1 MASTG
6 PEPVEGC
13 RITSIRSHPMPRAA
27 PQPIRPPSDQLG
39 KEKPMGKVLVTG
51 SQGFIG
57 RNLAASL
64 SAIPGAEVLAFDVED
79 DPRALRE
86 RLAQAEFVFHLAGI
100 NRPKDDAEFT
110 RGNVD
115 LTREVVGIL
124 RATGRPVPL
133 LISSSIQADQ
143 DNPYGA
149 SKRQAEEL
157 VRAYGRET
165 GAPVFVF
172 RLPNVFGKWSRP
184 HYNSVVATFCH
195 NTARGLP
202 LEVHDPGREVHLVHI
217 DDVVDGFLA
226 ALRGEPTRGAGGDPV
241 IPRTF
246 TITLGDL
253 AARIGGFPATRLTRE
268 VPDVGD
274 ELTRRLYAMYLSY
287 LPEDR
292 FAYDLETRRDPRGWL
307 AEFLRG
313 PGLGQIFVSVTRPG
327 IARGNHWHHT
337 KAEKFLVVSGEAVIR
352 FRQLGGTEV
361 IEYPVSGAEPRVVD
375 IPTGYTHSITNTGS
389 GDLITLF
396 WASEP
401 FDPGRP
407 DTHALPV

>member
-1 MASTG
+1 
-6 PEPVEGC
+6 
-13 RITSIRSHPMPRAA
+13 
-27 PQPIRPPSDQLG
+27 
-39 KEKPMGKVLVTG
+39 MGKVLVTG

-57 RNLAASL
+57 RNLVASL
-64 SAIPGAEVLAFDVED
+64 SLVPGAEVLTFDVED
-79 DPRALRE
+79 APESLRE
-86 RLAQAEFVFHLAGI
+86 RIAQAGFVFHLAGV
-100 NRPKDDAEFT
+100 NRPREEADFA

-115 LTREVVGIL
+115 LTREITEAL
-124 RATGRPVPL
+124 REDGRQVPL
-133 LISSSIQADQ
+133 LISSSTQAEL

-149 SKRQAEEL
+149 SKLRAEEV
-157 VRAYGRET
+157 VRAYGRES

-202 LEVHDPGREVHLVHI
+202 LEVHDPGRELRLVHI
-217 DDVVDGFLA
+217 DDVVTAFLDA
-226 ALRGEPTRGAGGDPV
+226 YRGDPPRGPDGEPC
-241 IPRTF
+241 IPRVF
-246 TITLGDL
+246 TTTLGAL
-253 AARIGGFPATRLTRE
+253 AERIGGFPATRLTRE
-268 VPDVGD
+268 VPEVGD
-274 ELTRRLYAMYLSY
+274 ELTRRLYSMYLSY

-307 AEFLRG
+307 AEILRG

-337 KAEKFLVVSGEAVIR
+337 KTEKFLVVSGEALIR
-352 FRQLGGTEV
+352 FRQISGSRV
-361 IEYPVSGAEPRVVD
+361 IEYPVSGAEPRIVD
-375 IPTGYTHSITNTGS
+375 IPPGYTHSITNTGE